1 MNGQFINKTVGSKG
15 TPCALSTTKG
25 FDFMFSN
32 ISFNDYRCQ
41 LESRHQVAPSWAKHE
56 NMAYCEGYSALIA
69 ERKSVNLAKT
79 LVTLILSIV
88 K

>member
-1 MNGQFINKTVGSKG
+1 
-15 TPCALSTTKG
+15 
-25 FDFMFSN
+25 MFSN

-41 LESRHQVAPSWAKHE
+41 LESRHGVAPSWAKNE
-56 NMAYCEGYSALIA
+56 NMAYCEGFSALLA
-69 ERKSVNLAKT
+69 EKHSVNPAKT

>member
-1 MNGQFINKTVGSKG
+1 
-15 TPCALSTTKG
+15 
-25 FDFMFSN
+25 MFSN
-32 ISFNDYRCQ
+32 ISLNDYRCQ
-41 LESRHQVAPSWAKHE
+41 LESRLPGSPAWAKHE
-56 NMAYCEGYSALIA
+56 NMAYCEGYSALIV